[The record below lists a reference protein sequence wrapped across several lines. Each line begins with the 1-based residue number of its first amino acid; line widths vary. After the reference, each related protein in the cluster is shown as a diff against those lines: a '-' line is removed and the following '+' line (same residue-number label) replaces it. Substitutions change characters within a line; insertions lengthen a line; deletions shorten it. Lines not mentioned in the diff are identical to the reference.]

1 MEHCGAV
8 WSAATRRRFLFQ
20 STYDNGI
27 TRLSYPPALEIQSDD
42 KSSHSMNWLALDIG
56 GANIKAADGLEYCA
70 IRPFAL
76 WREPARLA
84 EVLRHVIASAP
95 ACGYIAATMT
105 GELADCFDSKEE
117 GVRHILQAILT
128 AAEGKS
134 VLVYQ
139 INGRLEPLESA
150 LRQPLLAAAANWHAL
165 ARFAGRYAK
174 SGTALLIDIGST
186 TTDVIPLVNGHTR
199 TVGHSDTERLLSGEL
214 VYTGIERSPVC
225 SVVGYLPYRQQLCPV
240 AQELFATTWD
250 AYLTLS
256 EVPEEPD
263 NRNTAD
269 GRPATRVASQARLA
283 RMVCADVTMFEGADA
298 LAAAEAIRRHQ
309 TARIA
314 AAVAKVVARLG
325 QAPKGIILSGAG
337 EFLARRVVER
347 MNLAGELISLSED
360 LGPALSRCA
369 PAHALAVLAREGIE
383 S

>member
-1 MEHCGAV
+1 MGHCGGRNASEQ
-8 WSAATRRRFLFQ
+8 WLYRS
-20 STYDNGI
+20 
-27 TRLSYPPALEIQSDD
+27 IQ
-42 KSSHSMNWLALDIG
+42 HSEFRTPHLMNWLALDIG
-56 GANIKAADGLEYCA
+56 GANLKAADGLGYCA
-70 IRPFAL
+70 IQAFPL
-76 WREPARLA
+76 WREPLRLA
-84 EVLRHVIASAP
+84 EVLRKVIASAP
-95 ACGYIAATMT
+95 VCGYIAATMT

-117 GVRHILQAILT
+117 GVAHILQAMST
-128 AAEGKS
+128 AADGKS

-139 INGRLEPLESA
+139 TSGRLEPLESA

-186 TTDVIPLVNGHTR
+186 TTDVIPLVNGR
-199 TVGHSDTERLLSGEL
+199 PQTVGYGDTERLLSGEL

-225 SVVGYLPYRQQLCPV
+225 SVAGYLPYRQQLCPV

-269 GRPATRVASQARLA
+269 GRPATRVASHARLA
-283 RMVCADVTMFEGADA
+283 RMICADVTMFEGADA
-298 LAAAEAIRRHQ
+298 LAAAEAIRHHQ

-314 AAVAKVVARLG
+314 AAVGQVVARLG
-325 QAPKGIILSGAG
+325 QSPESIILSGAG
-337 EFLARRVVER
+337 EFLARRVIER
-347 MNLAGELISLSED
+347 MNLAGDVISLSAE